1 MDLAPLSAT
10 LGNYFWKPCLMGASA
25 PGRRN
30 RPLIQ
35 HISEVGMR
43 KEPSGADAIFVV
55 VCLLVVAAC
64 FVALMVDL
72 SHGMLREMLAILS
85 LRQ

>member
-1 MDLAPLSAT
+1 
-10 LGNYFWKPCLMGASA
+10 
-25 PGRRN
+25 
-30 RPLIQ
+30 
-35 HISEVGMR
+35 MR